1 LHNFPQ
7 DQAYILNDSTSTET
21 LGSELAQLLVATP
34 SLEHFRLYLQGE
46 LGAGKTTLT
55 RSLLHTLGVKGRI
68 KSPTFAL
75 LEPYEVNGK
84 TISHFDFYRMS
95 DAQEWADAG
104 FAETFVRSWLVV
116 AEWPDMARA
125 VLPPADLELQLCVSA
140 DASFRTVQL
149 SAGSPIG
156 LQIADQLSQ
165 NLSAY
170 R

>member
-1 LHNFPQ
+1 MTNFPQ
-7 DQAYILNDSTSTET
+7 DQAYILNDSTHTER
-21 LGSELAQLLVATP
+21 LGRELAQLLVATP

-55 RSLLHTLGVKGRI
+55 RALLQALGVTGRI

-84 TISHFDFYRMS
+84 VISHFDFYRMG
-95 DAQEWADAG
+95 DPQEWADAG

-125 VLPPADLELQLCVSA
+125 VLPPADLELQFSVSA
-140 DASFRTVQL
+140 DASYRTVQL

-156 LQIADQLSQ
+156 LQMADHLAQ
-165 NLSAY
+165 NLVASS
-170 R
+170 